1 MSPTPEI
8 KYDKTVLDNGL
19 RIVTEKI
26 PAARSIAIGIWI
38 DVGSRDEKADEKGM
52 SHFIEHMLF
61 KGTKTRSA
69 LKIAASLESLGGALN
84 AFTSRE
90 QTCFHALVLD
100 EHLEVAVDVLVDI
113 LMNSTMTSANIER
126 EKLVVI
132 EEINEINESP
142 SDHIHE
148 LFANDFWRN
157 QPIGWPIMGT
167 QESVQSYD
175 RRRLKA
181 YMKRNYRAGHTVVA
195 AAGNVSH
202 RKLVTLIKNKLDF
215 PAGVNGDRSP
225 LIQST
230 GTSMRFFQNNSNQI
244 HVCLGFPGI
253 SYDHPDR
260 LKLLVMNTYLGGGM
274 SSVLFQKIREERG
287 LAYTV
292 FTFPDFY
299 RDGGVF
305 GSYLATDRKH
315 FQSAVEIILNE
326 FKKIKNKKLSTAKLD
341 QIKDQFKGNMLLGM
355 ESTTGRLNRLGRQE
369 LLLGRYTNSK
379 DAIKKIMNIS
389 PADIQELARQTFN
402 FDDITITALGSVGRK
417 DLKNSGW
424 VVELSR

>member
-1 MSPTPEI
+1 MSPSPEI
-8 KYDKTVLDNGL
+8 EYNKTVLDNGL

-26 PAARSIAIGIWI
+26 PAARSIAIGIWV

-100 EHLEVAVDVLVDI
+100 EHLEQAVDVLVDI

-132 EEINEINESP
+132 EEIKEINETP

-148 LFANDFWRN
+148 LFSNDFWRD

-167 QESVQSYD
+167 EESVQSYD

-181 YMKRNYRAGHTVVA
+181 YMKKNYRAGHTVVA

-202 RKLVTLIKNKLDF
+202 RKLVNLIKDRLDF
-215 PAGVNGDRSP
+215 PSGISNDRTPCLKSA
-225 LIQST
+225 
-230 GTSMRFFQNNSNQI
+230 GTSMKFFHNSSNQI
-244 HVCLGFPGI
+244 HICLGFPGI
-253 SYDHPDR
+253 GYHHPDR
-260 LKLLVMNTYLGGGM
+260 LKLLVLNTYLGGGM

-305 GSYLATDRKH
+305 GAYLATDRRH

-326 FKKIKNKKLSTAKLD
+326 FKKIKRKKLSAAKLD
-341 QIKDQFKGNMLLGM
+341 EIKDQFKGNMLLGM

-369 LLLGRYTNSK
+369 LLLGKYTTSK
-379 DAIKKIMNIS
+379 EAIKKIMKIT
-389 PADIQELARQTFN
+389 PADIQEVANQIFD
-402 FDDITITALGSVGRK
+402 FDDLTITALGSVGRK
-417 DLKNSGW
+417 DLRNSGW
-424 VVELSR
+424 VVGLSR

>member
-1 MSPTPEI
+1 MTANQEVV
-8 KYDKTVLDNGL
+8 YNKTVLDNGL

-26 PAARSIAIGIWI
+26 PAARSIAIGVWI

-90 QTCFHALVLD
+90 QTCYHALVLD
-100 EHLEVAVDVLVDI
+100 EHLEESVDILADI

-132 EEINEINESP
+132 EEIREINETP
-142 SDHIHE
+142 SDYIHE
-148 LFANDFWRN
+148 LFSNDFWRN

-167 QESVQSYD
+167 EETVQSYD
-175 RRRLKA
+175 RVRLKA
-181 YMKRNYRAGHTVVA
+181 YMKRNYRTGHTVVA
-195 AAGNVSH
+195 AAGNISH
-202 RKLVTLIKNKLDF
+202 RKLVGLIRDKLDF
-215 PAGVNGDRSP
+215 PAGKNGDRKP
-225 LIQST
+225 TIKST
-230 GTSMRFFQNNSNQI
+230 GTSMKFFPNNSNQI

-253 SYDHPDR
+253 SYNHPDR
-260 LKLLVMNTYLGGGM
+260 IKLLVLNTYLGGGM

-305 GSYLATDRKH
+305 GAYLATDRKH

-326 FKKIKNKKLSTAKLD
+326 FKKIKKKKLSGSKLD
-341 QIKDQFKGNMLLGM
+341 KIKDQFKGNMLLGM

-369 LLLGRYTNSK
+369 LLLGKYTTSK
-379 DAIKKIMNIS
+379 ETLKKLMNIK
-389 PADIQELARQTFN
+389 PADIQDVAQQVLN
-402 FDDITITALGSVGRK
+402 FDDLTITALGSVGRK

-424 VVELSR
+424 VIGLSR